1 MKVEITRTD
10 FQGLKETINKI
21 GYENVLEIIPEHIYD
36 GTLFII
42 IYKSEVA
49 SDVYS

>member
-1 MKVEITRTD
+1 MKVETTRTD
-10 FQGLKETINKI
+10 FKGLAETINKI

-36 GTLFII
+36 ATLFII

-49 SDVYS
+49 DSE